1 MKYDISALGNAL
13 VDTQYM
19 VNHDFLSDIG
29 LEPDSM
35 TLASPEEHAPII
47 KKLEEMGSESV
58 SDCGGSATNSLVAA
72 SNYGS
77 KCHHVCRVA
86 EDTDGKKYLDSLQKA
101 GVEHIGYS
109 KENSDLPTGKCLIF
123 VTPDAKRTMSS
134 MLGISAYLGSK
145 DINYD
150 AVENSKIFYIEGY
163 MVTSDENFSAVT
175 SVLKHLKD
183 KNTIK
188 ALSLSDAGIVHGFRE
203 KFNVIESYG
212 IDMIFCNDDEAIAFS
227 GKDTLEEA
235 IEFYKKQSYLMAI
248 TRGGDGSVVI
258 KDGELTSSPAESISP
273 LDTNGA
279 GDMYA
284 GSFMHAYLQ
293 GNNIQDCASFS
304 NYASSKVVET
314 FGPRLSSDGYK
325 KVSTKKVSIKKPAK
339 ASKPVAKKKISPKAK
354 ATLANNKSKI
364 APYKLRKNEK
374 YMSARMKKHFIA
386 VLLLWKEHLKE
397 EMQKTFDH
405 LKTKGETY
413 ADPVDRASQEEEFA
427 FELRTRDRERK
438 LINKIAI
445 SIELIKQDE
454 YGWCESCG
462 DEIGIK
468 RLEARPTATHCIDC
482 KTLDEI
488 KEKQLSG

>member
-1 MKYDISALGNAL
+1 MPAKKSTKTKKKMPKKASA
-13 VDTQYM
+13 
-19 VNHDFLSDIG
+19 
-29 LEPDSM
+29 
-35 TLASPEEHAPII
+35 
-47 KKLEEMGSESV
+47 
-58 SDCGGSATNSLVAA
+58 
-72 SNYGS
+72 
-77 KCHHVCRVA
+77 
-86 EDTDGKKYLDSLQKA
+86 
-101 GVEHIGYS
+101 
-109 KENSDLPTGKCLIF
+109 
-123 VTPDAKRTMSS
+123 
-134 MLGISAYLGSK
+134 
-145 DINYD
+145 
-150 AVENSKIFYIEGY
+150 
-163 MVTSDENFSAVT
+163 
-175 SVLKHLKD
+175 
-183 KNTIK
+183 
-188 ALSLSDAGIVHGFRE
+188 
-203 KFNVIESYG
+203 
-212 IDMIFCNDDEAIAFS
+212 
-227 GKDTLEEA
+227 
-235 IEFYKKQSYLMAI
+235 
-248 TRGGDGSVVI
+248 
-258 KDGELTSSPAESISP
+258 
-273 LDTNGA
+273 
-279 GDMYA
+279 
-284 GSFMHAYLQ
+284 
-293 GNNIQDCASFS
+293 
-304 NYASSKVVET
+304 
-314 FGPRLSSDGYK
+314 K
-325 KVSTKKVSIKKPAK
+325 KVSTKKVSTKKVSTKKPTK

>member
-1 MKYDISALGNAL
+1 MPA
-13 VDTQYM
+13 
-19 VNHDFLSDIG
+19 
-29 LEPDSM
+29 
-35 TLASPEEHAPII
+35 
-47 KKLEEMGSESV
+47 KKTTK
-58 SDCGGSATNSLVAA
+58 A
-72 SNYGS
+72 
-77 KCHHVCRVA
+77 
-86 EDTDGKKYLDSLQKA
+86 KKKMPN
-101 GVEHIGYS
+101 
-109 KENSDLPTGKCLIF
+109 K
-123 VTPDAKRTMSS
+123 
-134 MLGISAYLGSK
+134 
-145 DINYD
+145 
-150 AVENSKIFYIEGY
+150 
-163 MVTSDENFSAVT
+163 
-175 SVLKHLKD
+175 
-183 KNTIK
+183 
-188 ALSLSDAGIVHGFRE
+188 
-203 KFNVIESYG
+203 
-212 IDMIFCNDDEAIAFS
+212 
-227 GKDTLEEA
+227 
-235 IEFYKKQSYLMAI
+235 
-248 TRGGDGSVVI
+248 
-258 KDGELTSSPAESISP
+258 
-273 LDTNGA
+273 
-279 GDMYA
+279 
-284 GSFMHAYLQ
+284 
-293 GNNIQDCASFS
+293 
-304 NYASSKVVET
+304 ASS
-314 FGPRLSSDGYK
+314 K
-325 KVSTKKVSIKKPAK
+325 KVSTKKVSTKKVSTKK
-339 ASKPVAKKKISPKAK
+339 ASKLSKTVAKKKISPKSK